1 MTRPSVTLLFATA
14 AVVLVSACNKSSGDK
29 PAAAAPTPPPAVAA
43 TGNAAPALAPSA
55 AASAAPT
62 VSAEPAATP
71 ATPPTPPVPAV
82 DPAPVTPATTP
93 ATKALAQTVP
103 EVVPARAGGG
113 GSAAPDLV
121 GQLLAAPGLK
131 SDAVLSSVAG
141 DLGSKVA
148 GLGTSLASQPAT
160 KEQLDNALKSLASGR
175 EVAALDLISK
185 VSQARLTPEQAQAAM
200 QVKDLATAYAV
211 QRNFNSIQGAQDDVA
226 QVVSG
231 LRKGEVATVV
241 PAVQKVLDNGK
252 LTDPQRQLLTD
263 LADRYAPGFKNVSE
277 TLTQGLKSIKGLG
290 K

>member
-14 AVVLVSACNKSSGDK
+14 AVLLVSACNESSGDK

-55 AASAAPT
+55 AASAAPS

-82 DPAPVTPATTP
+82 DPAPVTPV
-93 ATKALAQTVP
+93 TKALAQTVP
-103 EVVPARAGGG
+103 EAVPARAGGG

-148 GLGTSLASQPAT
+148 GLGTSLASQPAA

-211 QRNFNSIQGAQDDVA
+211 QRNFGSIQGAQDDVA